1 VSAASKGY
9 NPDEYVLA
17 RPAILLPPTG
27 VLPGQVRGRVF
38 DPSGALLPGVGVQ
51 IAVGRYRAST
61 VSDSSGVFVFS
72 GLPHGDVVVTSVLS
86 GFKTSSVTF
95 QFDGRP
101 RRVDIQMDIAS
112 ITESV
117 TVAGETALIDVRREA
132 QAEPPSQ
139 NVVNLQARAAGVLP
153 IRVDVPRAG
162 VSHQFI
168 KPLVVG
174 TEATVTLRYK
184 RR

>member
-1 VSAASKGY
+1 VAKGY
-9 NPDEYVLA
+9 NPDEYMMV

-38 DPSGALLPGVGVQ
+38 DSSGALLPGVGVQ

-72 GLPHGDVVVTSVLS
+72 GVPHGDVVVTSVLS

-95 QFDGRP
+95 PFDGRP
-101 RRVDIQMDIAS
+101 RRVDVQMDVAS
-112 ITESV
+112 ISESL
-117 TVAGETALIDVRREA
+117 TVAAETALIDVRREA

-139 NVVNLQARAAGVLP
+139 NVVNLQTRAAGVLP

-174 TEATVTLRYK
+174 AEPTVTLRYK